1 MSFYKN
7 LRFGSVSLLTILLL
21 VAGFLLVPLTTSCS
35 AFVPQMSE
43 EQAAETLRILT
54 RDGKLPS
61 ETAVLQ
67 IENRF
72 SKMRTGA
79 LAKLLRARIRF
90 ETRDFDGAAQILN
103 STVFREKTTVA
114 DYALWLRGK
123 ALLQA
128 GKQAEAMNVFAELA
142 RDFPDSLRAREA
154 KSLWAASA
162 LQNGQADKIP
172 TFLKD
177 SIDKNDAD
185 ALLLTAKS
193 FELQNNPAQANA
205 FYRRAYFYAAGTAA
219 SKEAE
224 TKLTALGQSL
234 APQTAEEIRV
244 RADKFY
250 DTKNYAEAANAYAIL
265 LASFPNTNSPQI
277 SLKRLI
283 TFANL
288 RKSSEAQ
295 LAFNLIPQSAVEKEQ
310 GFYELVRAF
319 ARAKQ
324 WAQARQIVEEMRQ
337 KFPSSKWTPKALA
350 DVGMIAREAKNSLD
364 EAYFFRA
371 AVSSYPNALEVAK
384 AQFELAWLEHD
395 NENFAQSSQMLTE
408 HLARYADK
416 DSTNRGKAGYWAA
429 RDSEKAGKI
438 AEACALYDGEM
449 YRYGANWYGYLAL
462 QRLTNLRGQGRCQ
475 TPAQFPAD
483 SMVAKAVANLK
494 TVTVAAETATAKE
507 IERAENAEELG
518 IIGLFELAM
527 EELQEAK
534 KTAQESPKIN
544 FALAKHYRLRGDN
557 VNALLTLAKSYPDY
571 SQMFPEE
578 MSGEEWDI
586 FYPLTNWQEIK
597 QWAKI
602 RNLDSYTVAGL
613 IRQESVF
620 NPRAKSHANA
630 YGLMQL
636 LIPTARA
643 TARKHGST
651 TTEIYGETLFQPALN
666 IELGTA
672 YMRDQLDK
680 FGRIEYLAV
689 AYNAGPGRV
698 PQWRATLPFEM
709 DEFVEAIPFRETK
722 GYVQGVIRNSA
733 QYRRLYDDNGKFK
746 SNVGTKPLR
755 GEIDGKPPEQ
765 FAREFP
771 EIKLDTGSSEE

>member
-61 ETAVLQ
+61 EAAVLQ

-128 GKQAEAMNVFAELA
+128 GKQAEAMNVFAELV
-142 RDFPDSLRAREA
+142 RDFPDSLRAREI
-154 KSLWAASA
+154 KLLWADSV
-162 LQNGQADKIP
+162 LQSGQADKIP

-177 SIDKNDAD
+177 SIDKNDGD

-193 FELQNNPAQANA
+193 FEAQNNPAQANA

-224 TKLTALGQSL
+224 KKLIALGQSL

-250 DTKNYAEAANAYAIL
+250 DTKNYAEAANAYTIL

-283 TFANL
+283 AFANL
-288 RKSSEAQ
+288 RKTSEAQ
-295 LAFNLIPQSAVEKEQ
+295 LAFNLLPQSANEKEQ
-310 GFYELVRAF
+310 GFYELARAF
-319 ARAKQ
+319 AKAKQ
-324 WAQARQIVEEMRQ
+324 WAQAKQIAEEMRQ

-494 TVTVAAETATAKE
+494 TVTVAVETATAKE

-518 IIGLFELAM
+518 IIGLFELAI
-527 EELQEAK
+527 EELHEAK

-722 GYVQGVIRNSA
+722 GYVQGVIRNSV